1 MALAEHLHKTLAE
14 IMDLSTDEIKLWA
27 AHFEVKNGETK

>member
-14 IMDLSTDEIKLWA
+14 IMDLSLDELTLWA
-27 AHFEVKNGETK
+27 GYFEVKNGNK